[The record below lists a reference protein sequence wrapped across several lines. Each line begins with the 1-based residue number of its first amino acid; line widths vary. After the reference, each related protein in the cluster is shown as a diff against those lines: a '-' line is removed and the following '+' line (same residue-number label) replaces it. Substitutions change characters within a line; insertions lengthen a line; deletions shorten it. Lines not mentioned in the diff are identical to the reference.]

1 MAVSDRRYR
10 KTESQIEN
18 SMLDLLQ
25 RQTFDEILVSDVV
38 HQADINRSTF
48 YLHYQSLDAVLGALE
63 DRCITLL
70 SPLASLL
77 SQMDSKQ
84 FSKSLVGLVED
95 HLTLF
100 RGVLLSTTS
109 RFDEKLR
116 DLFFPSLGVV
126 PPLKNKKTM
135 DDQSLLAGTLIV
147 SLRMALTLYFDG
159 NERLDEKK
167 LVDDMASLIDLP
179 LYNDFIKR
187 K

>member
-25 RQTFDEILVSDVV
+25 RKTFDVVLVSDVV

-63 DRCITLL
+63 DRCIALL

-77 SQMDSKQ
+77 GQMDSKL
-84 FSKSLVGLVED
+84 FSKSLLGLVDD

-100 RGVLLSTTS
+100 RGVLLSATS

-126 PPLKNKKTM
+126 SPLKNKKTQ
-135 DDQSLLAGTLIV
+135 DDRSLLAGTLIV
-147 SLRMALTLYFDG
+147 SLRMALTLFFDG

-167 LVDDMASLIDLP
+167 LVEDLTDLIDLSI
-179 LYNDFIKR
+179 YSDFIKR